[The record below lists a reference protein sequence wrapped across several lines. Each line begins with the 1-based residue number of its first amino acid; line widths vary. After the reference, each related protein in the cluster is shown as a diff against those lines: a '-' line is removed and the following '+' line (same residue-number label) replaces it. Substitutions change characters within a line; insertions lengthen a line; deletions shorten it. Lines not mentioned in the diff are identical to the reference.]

1 MRRPRSNVPRRSQD
15 RNSGTLSLCRSRQ
28 EPARLSSEARGRTDG
43 SGRVLRGRG
52 ARFGGSGLPASARRT
67 ATGTGFG
74 IRRPAARTWL
84 WGPSRVSR
92 RSRHPAGRAGASGA
106 RPAAAAL
113 EGLSPPPP
121 CPGPRDTGVC
131 GRSPGPARRRPR
143 QQPRNTRPRGRSC
156 PSTSAP
162 RPERAGRKRK
172 QPAVPTSGAGA
183 WLVRAPPPTAGP
195 AVYSASVHLSV
206 SPCSSVRPERA
217 AAASAGRGCSRVQ
230 CAPRCPARETSRGG
244 AGSRVRAKSGVR
256 AGGGPGPPSSR
267 ASVSPPAPLEDGGGC
282 VGWDGAQGR
291 DALIRPL
298 ATVGIRGCGFSAQ
311 LRTLSFP
318 PAGIGGGRP

>member
-1 MRRPRSNVPRRSQD
+1 MGADSRPLRGGLRRGPGSEY
-15 RNSGTLSLCRSRQ
+15 G
-28 EPARLSSEARGRTDG
+28 ARLHAHGC
-43 SGRVLRGRG
+43 
-52 ARFGGSGLPASARRT
+52 GG
-67 ATGTGFG
+67 
-74 IRRPAARTWL
+74 PAASPDAPVTLRA
-84 WGPSRVSR
+84 GPGPPGPGRPLPLSRVFR
-92 RSRHPAGRAGASGA
+92 PHRPVRGPGTQVCALAAPGRHVGDPDSSPVTLGPAGAAAPPHPPHGQSEPAGRGSS
-106 RPAAAAL
+106 RPFPL
-113 EGLSPPPP
+113 
-121 CPGPRDTGVC
+121 PGR
-131 GRSPGPARRRPR
+131 
-143 QQPRNTRPRGRSC
+143 
-156 PSTSAP
+156 
-162 RPERAGRKRK
+162 
-172 QPAVPTSGAGA
+172 GA

-230 CAPRCPARETSRGG
+230 CTPRCPARETSRGG

-318 PAGIGGGRP
+318 PAGIGGGRR